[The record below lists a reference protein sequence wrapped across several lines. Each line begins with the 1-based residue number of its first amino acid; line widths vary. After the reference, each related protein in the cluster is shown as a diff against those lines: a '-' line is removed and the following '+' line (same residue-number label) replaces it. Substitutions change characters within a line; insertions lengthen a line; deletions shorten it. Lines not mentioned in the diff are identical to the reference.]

1 MQSLFA
7 NQSALLTQR
16 RSRPEPYERLA
27 GLARAAGGGWIS
39 PQRGL
44 LAISEPSSESLP
56 VKRTPS
62 E

>member
-27 GLARAAGGGWIS
+27 GLARAAGGWIS